1 MKYITTA
8 IVLLATASCCGSA
21 TGGDFEATSL
31 GQKFADRNCTWCHGP
46 SLQGYTTAPRL
57 AGQKAAYIESQ
68 LLNFKTHSRDN
79 PLSQQVMWG
88 AAGTITQDVA
98 HELGDYISTL
108 DAEAANDGHRNLED
122 KGRAIYQD
130 GDAAANVPSCIVCHG
145 PEAQGSGAI
154 PRLGGLSYRYLERR
168 LEQWG
173 EGYHASAVFPM
184 PAVAGKLSADDVKA
198 VASYLSFVR

>member
-1 MKYITTA
+1 MKYITTLALFA
-8 IVLLATASCCGSA
+8 IVTCSA
-21 TGGDFEATSL
+21 LVMAGDFETTSL

-57 AGQKAAYIESQ
+57 AGQKAAYIANQ
-68 LLNFKTHSRDN
+68 LLSFKTHARDN

-88 AAGTITQDVA
+88 AAVTVTPEIA
-98 HELGDYISTL
+98 HELGSYISML
-108 DAEAANDGHRNLED
+108 DAEAANDGRRDLED
-122 KGRAIYQD
+122 KGRAIYQV
-130 GDAAANVPSCIVCHG
+130 GDAASNIPSCVVCHG
-145 PEAQGSGAI
+145 PEAQGTGAI
-154 PRLGGLSYRYLERR
+154 PRLGGLSNRYLERR

-198 VASYLSFVR
+198 IASYLSFVR